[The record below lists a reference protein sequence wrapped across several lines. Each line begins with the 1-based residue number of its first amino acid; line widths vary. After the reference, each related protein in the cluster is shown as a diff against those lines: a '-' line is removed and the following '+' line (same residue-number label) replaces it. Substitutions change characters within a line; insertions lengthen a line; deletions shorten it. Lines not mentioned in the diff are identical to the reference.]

1 MSDGDKKTIVLIAS
15 RLDNTKNANMKNAF
29 QIMPRPVRLASS
41 DLASS
46 MPVKG
51 CGATETT

>member
-15 RLDNTKNANMKNAF
+15 RLGNTKNANMKNAF
-29 QIMPRPVRLASS
+29 QIMARPVRLGSS
-41 DLASS
+41 DLAEST
-46 MPVKG
+46 PVSR